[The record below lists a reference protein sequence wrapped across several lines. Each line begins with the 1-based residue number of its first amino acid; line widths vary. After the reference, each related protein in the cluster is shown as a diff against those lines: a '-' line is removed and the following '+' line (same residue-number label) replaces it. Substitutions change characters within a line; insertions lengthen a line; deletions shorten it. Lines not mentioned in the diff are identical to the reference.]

1 MIEQIRLI
9 EIELFSYCN
18 RTCSFCPN
26 SFIDRHTTNKLLD
39 IDIFKK
45 IIHELSA
52 ANYSNYISFSIY
64 NEPLSHRDILED
76 RIKYIRKYVPNAKLV
91 MNTNGDYDWNGIDV
105 DELTVMDY
113 DNKLKKEELGV
124 VVSETNPKIVRKMR
138 LGKINNRAGA
148 LDIQGNFVRDM
159 PCFEPTYF
167 VGIDYTGDV
176 VPCCNIRHD
185 VDNHKPFVLGNLKQE
200 SLISVLSSK
209 KAVKFRKDVSN
220 MIFPDVCKGCSK
232 LPGRYTSEDPD
243 IMNGVS

>member
-1 MIEQIRLI
+1 
-9 EIELFSYCN
+9 
-18 RTCSFCPN
+18 
-26 SFIDRHTTNKLLD
+26 
-39 IDIFKK
+39 
-45 IIHELSA
+45 
-52 ANYSNYISFSIY
+52 
-64 NEPLSHRDILED
+64 
-76 RIKYIRKYVPNAKLV
+76 
-91 MNTNGDYDWNGIDV
+91 
-105 DELTVMDY
+105 
-113 DNKLKKEELGV
+113 
-124 VVSETNPKIVRKMR
+124 MR